1 MAENNEILFSIITA
15 VYNNEVL
22 VKSAIQSVLEQS
34 YKNFEY
40 IIVDDGSTDRT
51 PEILDDIAKSDERI
65 KVIHQKNQW
74 IFASFNTGI
83 INARGKYIF
92 IVNSDDTM
100 TPGTL
105 EKVSRVA
112 ENYDPDIIFT
122 QIEQHLCDEEQNII
136 KPDLNGYSKM
146 ILQEEYLEDEKAF
159 RNKWIDL
166 IKKRYVSNNINF
178 YKSSLAKEHL
188 YRNDNYMGD
197 RFFNNEIARY
207 AKTAYILGGYICY
220 NHFIYESE
228 RNASRKYYAYS
239 HAIGNEIYDD
249 FISILEE
256 WGIDSEENVRSICA
270 KRIEDLSYEY
280 RLLKAA
286 NCPLNIDEKIAYMIS
301 GSLDDTIMKCVEITG
316 DFENIQARILSGI
329 REMLLIEELK
339 KEDSMY
345 FVQKMLE
352 SLLRYEK
359 DEDDYSYIKNGVY
372 NERNPYRIGEVF
384 YKKIAE

>member
-22 VKSAIQSVLEQS
+22 VKSAIQSVLNQS

-51 PEILDDIAKSDERI
+51 PEILDDVAKSDERI

-83 INARGKYIF
+83 LNSKGEYVF

-105 EKVSRVA
+105 ERVA
-112 ENYDPDIIFT
+112 KVAEEYSPDIIFT
-122 QIEQHLCDEEQNII
+122 QIEQHLCDEEQIII
-136 KPDLNGYSKM
+136 KKDLNGYSKM
-146 ILQEEYLEDEKAF
+146 ILEEEYLANEDAF
-159 RNKWIDL
+159 RERWIDL

-178 YKSSLAKEHL
+178 YRTKLAKEHL

-197 RFFNNEIARY
+197 RFFNNEVARY
-207 AKTAYILGGYICY
+207 AKTAYVLGDFICY

-228 RNASRKYYAYS
+228 SNASRKYYDYS
-239 HAIGNEIYDD
+239 HSIGNEIYED
-249 FISILEE
+249 FISMLRE
-256 WGIDSEENVRSICA
+256 WDIDSEENIRSICL

-280 RLLKAA
+280 RLLKAG
-286 NCPLNIDEKIAYMIS
+286 NCPLNTSEKIEYMLS
-301 GSLDDTIMKCVEITG
+301 KSLDDIVMECVERTG
-316 DFENIQARILSGI
+316 DFENLQARILSGI
-329 REMLLIEELK
+329 RELLLQEELN
-339 KEDSMY
+339 EHDSMY
-345 FVQKMLE
+345 FVQQMLE

-359 DEDDYSYIKNGVY
+359 DEEDFLYIKCGVF
-372 NERNPYRIGEVF
+372 NEKNPYRIGEVF
-384 YKKIAE
+384 YNKIAK

>member
-22 VKSAIQSVLEQS
+22 VKSAIQSVLNQS

-83 INARGKYIF
+83 LNSEGEYVF

-105 EKVSRVA
+105 ERVA
-112 ENYDPDIIFT
+112 KVAKKYNPDIIFS
-122 QIEQHLCDEEQNII
+122 QITQHLCDEEQNII
-136 KPDLNGYSKM
+136 KEDLNGYSKM
-146 ILQEEYLEDEKAF
+146 VLKEEFLSNQDEF
-159 RNKWIDL
+159 HNKWIDL

-178 YKSSLAKEHL
+178 YKRSLAERHL

-207 AKTAYILGGYICY
+207 AKTAYILGDFICY
-220 NHFIYESE
+220 NHFVYESE
-228 RNASRKYYAYS
+228 RNASRKYYDYS
-239 HAIGNEIYDD
+239 HIIGNEIYED
-249 FISILEE
+249 FKSMLEE
-256 WGIDSEENVRSICA
+256 WNIDSEENIRSVCE
-270 KRIEDLSYEY
+270 KRIEDLTYEY

-286 NCPLNIDEKIAYMIS
+286 NCPLGENEKIAYMIS
-301 GSLDDTIMKCVEITG
+301 GSLDDTVMECVERTG
-316 DFENIQARILSGI
+316 DFENLQARILSGI

-359 DEDDYSYIKNGVY
+359 DEDDYLYIKNGVY
-372 NERNPYRIGEVF
+372 NEKNPYKIGEVF
-384 YKKIAE
+384 YKKLVN